1 MASPDGATRPSF
13 NADQPDSQSRLL
25 QPDSTLTVGQSITL
39 TLGSDA
45 LVITGEHCLTIHA
58 CRSWLHIAH
67 SNQLLVLLQTIAP
80 RENRTAA
87 AADYCQSRVGFSITS
102 FFYLLDFYRVSRVP
116 IGTCCSCDLNQAYFK
131 AN

>member
-13 NADQPDSQSRLL
+13 NADQPDSQSQLL

-58 CRSWLHIAH
+58 CRSWLHMRI
-67 SNQLLVLLQTIAP
+67 L
-80 RENRTAA
+80 
-87 AADYCQSRVGFSITS
+87 TS
-102 FFYLLDFYRVSRVP
+102 FSYFYRRSLHAKTGPRLLRITVKVE
-116 IGTCCSCDLNQAYFK
+116 
-131 AN
+131 